1 MWISHIPVNLDEV
14 LMKATS
20 HYTFQMSAKF
30 LVNIILFAL
39 PLDFVCKK
47 AQTLWLVQDIQML

>member
-14 LMKATS
+14 LMKATN

-30 LVNIILFAL
+30 LVNIILCAL
-39 PLDFVCKK
+39 PIDFITSFARKPKRC
-47 AQTLWLVQDIQML
+47 D